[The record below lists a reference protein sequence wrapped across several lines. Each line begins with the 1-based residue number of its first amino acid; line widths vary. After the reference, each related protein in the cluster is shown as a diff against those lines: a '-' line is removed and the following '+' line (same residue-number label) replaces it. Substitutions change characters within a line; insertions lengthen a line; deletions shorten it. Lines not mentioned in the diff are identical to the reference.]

1 MLNEISQYL
10 EHYSECYLCLV
21 SFSYDTDTL
30 LIISCSPLA
39 THHGSLENPSEKY
52 SKHLLSVQLLSKANT
67 MYFS

>member
-39 THHGSLENPSEKY
+39 THHGSLENPSVFKTFVV
-52 SKHLLSVQLLSKANT
+52 SSIIIQS
-67 MYFS
+67 